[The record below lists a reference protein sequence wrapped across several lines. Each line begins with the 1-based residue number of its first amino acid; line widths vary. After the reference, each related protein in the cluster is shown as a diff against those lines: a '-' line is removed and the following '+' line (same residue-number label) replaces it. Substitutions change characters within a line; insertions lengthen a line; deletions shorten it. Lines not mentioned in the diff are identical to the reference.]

1 MLSTAL
7 PELQNSIQIA
17 LQTALTQAQ
26 MTLHIPGN
34 DSLNSSMQT
43 YMLSLANM
51 YSTTAATIAAPLIA
65 DAIYKFVLQIG
76 IDATPMKLKTLN
88 GLVAGTIDQA
98 EFKIS

>member
-1 MLSTAL
+1 MLSSAL

-26 MTLHIPGN
+26 MTLHMPGD
-34 DSLNSSMQT
+34 DSLNSSMRT

-76 IDATPMKLKTLN
+76 IDAAPLKLKTTQGPVTGEIN
-88 GLVAGTIDQA
+88 QT